1 MLQKLWYDQPVR
13 TQLIVV
19 VAAINFLAALIAGA
33 VSILNTRT
41 ATKVEMDAS
50 LEVAERFVD
59 VTLKDLGSQG
69 KLDRLDDE
77 LPPLLK
83 HLRHVRIMFR
93 ERVGPVGDYFAE

>member
-1 MLQKLWYDQPVR
+1 MLQKLWYDQTVR

-19 VAAINFLAALIAGA
+19 VAAINLIAVFIAGG

-59 VTLKDLGSQG
+59 VTLRDLAAQG
-69 KLDRLDDE
+69 KLDDLDE
-77 LPPLLK
+77 
-83 HLRHVRIMFR
+83 
-93 ERVGPVGDYFAE
+93 E